1 MKIRVVITVSGKVQG
16 VGFRRCA
23 GEAALRHGVA
33 GWVKNLYN
41 GDVQMCV
48 EGDRRRVRSLIEWC
62 RKGPYPAVIERITI
76 EPSVFRGEFTEF
88 VII

>member
-16 VGFRRCA
+16 VGFRRHA
-23 GEAALRHGVA
+23 GEAALCHGVT
-33 GWVKNLYN
+33 GWVKNLHN
-41 GDVQMCV
+41 GDAQLCV
-48 EGDRRRVRSLIEWC
+48 EGDRRQVRRLIEWC
-62 RKGPYPAVIERITI
+62 RKGPPLAEVRKITI